1 MCGDEIATSSVTAQM
16 VGGIPYNG
24 LVKSKFVGL
33 PTPLPQ
39 LVIDQFIGAL
49 TTAERRARSGLGS
62 LRRCK
67 SSEVGRSVQTRFL
80 CAPLS

>member
-33 PTPLPQ
+33 PTPLRQ

-49 TTAERRARSGLGS
+49 TTAERRAIAVRILQDMK
-62 LRRCK
+62 RR
-67 SSEVGRSVQTRFL
+67 GT
-80 CAPLS
+80 A